1 MCIGF
6 LGVTK
11 KGQDLTRPGEKDD
24 FMDILRKQ
32 EEELRAKYD
41 KQLHERG
48 RPGQKKRQ
56 SDAGK

>member
-24 FMDILRKQ
+24 YMDILRKQ
-32 EEELRAKYD
+32 QEQYREKYE
-41 KQLHERG
+41 KMR
-48 RPGQKKRQ
+48 R
-56 SDAGK
+56 DAEARKGKSSSGGGK